1 MSNNQIDLLPTLPTT
16 TAKGTKAKAAAPK
29 GKLAP
34 KVKAFDPT
42 VANVVTKNGRIEVTF
57 PGFPGDDY
65 TGSLKLVGRFKY
77 DRDDRVWYADKD
89 SESMIP
95 DVSSMEVANL
105 VVKRFNE
112 NIDRW
117 RKRQAE
123 REAWRAKQE
132 AEEQGTKRQL
142 RRAS

>member
-1 MSNNQIDLLPTLPTT
+1 
-16 TAKGTKAKAAAPK
+16 
-29 GKLAP
+29 
-34 KVKAFDPT
+34 
-42 VANVVTKNGRIEVTF
+42 
-57 PGFPGDDY
+57 
-65 TGSLKLVGRFKY
+65 
-77 DRDDRVWYADKD
+77 
-89 SESMIP
+89 
-95 DVSSMEVANL
+95 VANL